1 MKTVYEEAD
10 IDDLY
15 DHFYCQ
21 EDGNVTQSEMYEF
34 LRGMTRAKPPG
45 ENYLLFKCCKCC
57 LRCGCDMSGFVDWFK
72 EQWNRCR
79 KKPAETPMKVV
90 TETKKKK
97 KKEVPVQRDL
107 LAMTS
112 VATEPDA
119 PQIRRVVVQ

>member
-1 MKTVYEEAD
+1 
-10 IDDLY
+10 
-15 DHFYCQ
+15 
-21 EDGNVTQSEMYEF
+21 
-34 LRGMTRAKPPG
+34 
-45 ENYLLFKCCKCC
+45 
-57 LRCGCDMSGFVDWFK
+57 
-72 EQWNRCR
+72 
-79 KKPAETPMKVV
+79 MKVV